1 MIAAYIGSALLSA
14 GVYLT
19 LRCTARKKGLL
30 IGISIFLVL
39 CAAFTVWFINTGGYY
54 GVIGTN
60 GIDPDWA
67 RK

>member
-14 GVYLT
+14 GVYLI
-19 LRCTARKKGLL
+19 LRRTARKKSRL
-30 IGISIFLVL
+30 IAISIFLGL
-39 CAAFTVWFINTGGYY
+39 CVAFTVWFINTGGYY
-54 GVIGTN
+54 GIIGTN

>member
-19 LRCTARKKGLL
+19 LRLTARKKGRL
-30 IGISIFLVL
+30 IAISIFLVL
-39 CAAFTVWFINTGGYY
+39 GVAFTVWFINTGGHY
-54 GVIGTN
+54 GIIGTN